1 MPDSHPA
8 RALKGIMNTFLNWIY
23 GLASAAI
30 GAAAGGITAGIVA
43 PESFNFSHAGLEK
56 LGALCGV
63 NALLAAAL
71 YLKQSPLPAIQ
82 TTTQTT
88 TLETKTVTNPAP
100 APAPPEQGK

>member
-1 MPDSHPA
+1 ME
-8 RALKGIMNTFLNWIY
+8 LFFKWLY

-30 GAAAGGITAGIVA
+30 GAAAGGITASVVA

-63 NALLAAAL
+63 NALLAVAM
-71 YLKQSPLPAIQ
+71 YLKASPLPAIQ

-88 TLETKTVTNPAP
+88 TLETKTIVNPAP
-100 APAPPEQGK
+100 PTPPNPPVA

>member
-1 MPDSHPA
+1 
-8 RALKGIMNTFLNWIY
+8 MNTILNWIY